1 MKTILLTGATGFL
14 GSHILELLLDEGYK
28 LVIVKRSTSNIWRI
42 ASRINETVVYDLDR
56 VDLEYIFSLNK
67 IDVIVHTATNYGRN
81 NEKDSEVFKTNL
93 LFSIELLE
101 TARKFNTDTFF
112 NTDTLQYDYLNSY
125 TLSKKQFLE
134 WAQNIVN
141 LSEIKFINIKIEHMY
156 GPKDDK
162 TKFIPWFIDQL
173 KSGADEIKLT
183 AGTQKRDFIFVK
195 DVATAYLLL
204 IDKVSEL
211 DNGFHE
217 FEVGTGVAVELRQ
230 FITDIFMCYCDKE
243 LGIGATK
250 GNTILNFGALPMRD
264 GEPKVISADI
274 EKLITIGWN
283 LNYANKE
290 QNILECLNP

>member
-1 MKTILLTGATGFL
+1 LKTILLTGATGFL